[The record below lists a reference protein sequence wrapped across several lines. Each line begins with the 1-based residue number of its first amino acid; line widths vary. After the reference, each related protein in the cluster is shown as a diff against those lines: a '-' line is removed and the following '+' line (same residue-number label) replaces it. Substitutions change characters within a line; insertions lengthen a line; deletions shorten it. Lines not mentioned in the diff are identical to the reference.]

1 MKKEKNR
8 LTPKEVMQLRY
19 MDVSNLHPSVIFAY
33 DIFLFAIFT
42 NGMTGSDLFN
52 LTKDNIKGDRLAYT
66 SKATGKEETVT
77 WNSYLQGIVDKYSR
91 PDTPYLFPIITSK
104 DPKEQ
109 WRQHDAAIHSINR
122 NLKKV
127 GKMLGLSFPLTL
139 TVAHHTWQSMT
150 KGLNV
155 VDLL

>member
-1 MKKEKNR
+1 
-8 LTPKEVMQLRY
+8 MQLRY

-66 SKATGKEETVT
+66 SKATGKEETVI
-77 WNSYLQGIVDKYSR
+77 WNSYLQEVVDKYSR
-91 PDTPYLFPIITSK
+91 PNTPYLFPIITPK

-109 WRQHDAAIHSINR
+109 WRQHDAAIHNINR
-122 NLKKV
+122 NLKR
-127 GKMLGLSFPLTL
+127 S
-139 TVAHHTWQSMT
+139 A
-150 KGLNV
+150 
-155 VDLL
+155 